1 MSDPYPDRTGGD
13 DSDHLVET
21 PESMRDSDPE
31 ALPVDRDEDAGEHR
45 LYAEGYGTTNEEE
58 ELGESL
64 DQRLAQEEPDVADT
78 GGADRSGDADVARDG
93 GAEQAAMH
101 VVDDN

>member
-1 MSDPYPDRTGGD
+1 MSDAYPDRTGGD

-21 PESMRDSDPE
+21 PESLRDSDPE

-64 DQRLAQEEPDVADT
+64 DQRLAQEEPDVADL
-78 GGADRSGDADVARDG
+78 GAADSSGDAGRDG